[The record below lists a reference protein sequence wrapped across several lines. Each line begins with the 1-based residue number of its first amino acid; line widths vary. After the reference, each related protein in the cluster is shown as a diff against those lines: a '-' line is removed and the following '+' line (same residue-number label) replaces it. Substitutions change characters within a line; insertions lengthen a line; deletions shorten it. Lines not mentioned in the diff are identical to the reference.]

1 MRRRTHQWFSQF
13 REVEEDRI
21 VISGVHGMLN
31 SFMVVVMQAASSQV
45 CNFIKFFWC
54 LECFSLE
61 CLNVSVIEVY

>member
-1 MRRRTHQWFSQF
+1 
-13 REVEEDRI
+13 VEEDRI